1 MYGTE
6 NTLMKLNDLALITLL
21 FIIISF
27 VLSAFDIIQIDF
39 KDILAYSLLV
49 IGIALVYSETIR
61 QNRLSVFIGSIIFLF
76 GIYFLITEN
85 FNLSISD
92 DYYIPLILIFGG
104 SGLLIL
110 HIATGAQK
118 IFLYLSLIFL
128 SAGVAIIIAN
138 SHWSLKVFY
147 LSFLPVLNYLWPIA
161 IIFVFIIY
169 LMRVK

>member
-1 MYGTE
+1 
-6 NTLMKLNDLALITLL
+6 MKLNDLALITIL

-27 VLSAFDIIQIDF
+27 VLSAFDVIPIEITE
-39 KDILAYSLLV
+39 ILAYSLLV

-61 QNRLSVFIGSIIFLF
+61 QNRLSVFVGSIIFLF
-76 GIYFLITEN
+76 GVYFLISEN
-85 FNLSISD
+85 FNLNISD
-92 DYYIPLILIFGG
+92 DFYIPLILIFGG

-118 IFLYLSLIFL
+118 IFFYLSLIFL
-128 SAGVAIIIAN
+128 SAGIAIIIAN

-161 IIFVFIIY
+161 IIFLVLIY

>member
-1 MYGTE
+1 
-6 NTLMKLNDLALITLL
+6 MKLNDLALITIL

-27 VLSAFDIIQIDF
+27 VLSAFDVIPIEITE
-39 KDILAYSLLV
+39 ILAYSLLV

-61 QNRLSVFIGSIIFLF
+61 QNRLSVFVGSIIFLF
-76 GIYFLITEN
+76 GVYFLISEN
-85 FNLSISD
+85 FNLNISD
-92 DYYIPLILIFGG
+92 DFYIPLILIFGG

-128 SAGVAIIIAN
+128 SAGIAIIIAN

-161 IIFVFIIY
+161 IIFLVLIY

>member
-1 MYGTE
+1 
-6 NTLMKLNDLALITLL
+6 MKLNDLALITIL

-27 VLSAFDIIQIDF
+27 ILSAFDVIPIEIT
-39 KDILAYSLLV
+39 DILAYSLLV

-61 QNRLSVFIGSIIFLF
+61 QNRLSVFVGSIIFLF
-76 GIYFLITEN
+76 GVYFLISEN
-85 FNLSISD
+85 FNLNISD
-92 DYYIPLILIFGG
+92 DFYIPLILIFGG

-128 SAGVAIIIAN
+128 SAGIAIIIAN

-161 IIFVFIIY
+161 IIFLVLIY

>member
-92 DYYIPLILIFGG
+92 DYYIPLILIFSG

>member
-1 MYGTE
+1 
-6 NTLMKLNDLALITLL
+6 MKLNDLALITIL

-27 VLSAFDIIQIDF
+27 VLSAFDVIPIEIT
-39 KDILAYSLLV
+39 DILAYSLLV

-61 QNRLSVFIGSIIFLF
+61 QNRLSVFVGSIIFLF
-76 GIYFLITEN
+76 GVYFLISEN
-85 FNLSISD
+85 FNLNISD
-92 DYYIPLILIFGG
+92 DFYIPLILIFGG
-104 SGLLIL
+104 SGLLML

-128 SAGVAIIIAN
+128 SAGIAIIIAN

-161 IIFVFIIY
+161 IIFLVLIY

>member
-1 MYGTE
+1 
-6 NTLMKLNDLALITLL
+6 MKLNDLALITIL

-27 VLSAFDIIQIDF
+27 VLSAFDVIPIEIT
-39 KDILAYSLLV
+39 DILAYSLLV

-61 QNRLSVFIGSIIFLF
+61 QNRLSVFVGSIIFLI
-76 GIYFLITEN
+76 GVYFLISEN
-85 FNLSISD
+85 FNLNISD
-92 DYYIPLILIFGG
+92 DFYIPLILIFGG

-118 IFLYLSLIFL
+118 IFFYLSLIFL
-128 SAGVAIIIAN
+128 SAGIAIIIAN
-138 SHWSLKVFY
+138 SNWSLKVFY

-161 IIFVFIIY
+161 IIFLVLIY